1 MHFSG
6 FSTSVS
12 LPVVGVWCACTVR
25 LSEDTSKMLGED
37 VTFVCHCF
45 PPLCWGKLFHFICIT
60 AEMKNSSETACRLN
74 TAQRHILGPKNLPH
88 HTKSGLGSFCFL
100 IFSDLTSCFSS
111 KTNCDCKKIVS
122 EEQTERGCFNP
133 LAVNP
138 ACFASSIKSAHSVEG
153 KTKQTV
159 GNLFYSGFYFHL
171 KYSCHNKSEVSVSA
185 VVSDESSAGRHKQTD
200 WSSKYSRLYHHR
212 LVQIHRVFKVL
223 LHHKVESSLFTSNLW
238 TFTTLTNCQR
248 RETLIISVGF
258 VRIFKCRAIVQ

>member
-111 KTNCDCKKIVS
+111 KTNCLQKIVS
-122 EEQTERGCFNP
+122 EEQTERGCFIP

-138 ACFASSIKSAHSVEG
+138 ACFASSIKSAYSVEG

-171 KYSCHNKSEVSVSA
+171 KYSCRNKSEVSVSA
-185 VVSDESSAGRHKQTD
+185 VVSDESQQISRSSQTN
-200 WSSKYSRLYHHR
+200 R
-212 LVQIHRVFKVL
+212 
-223 LHHKVESSLFTSNLW
+223 
-238 TFTTLTNCQR
+238 
-248 RETLIISVGF
+248 LII
-258 VRIFKCRAIVQ
+258 KVQQTLSPHISSDTSCV

>member
-25 LSEDTSKMLGED
+25 LSEDTSKMLSED
-37 VTFVCHCF
+37 VTFVCHGF

-111 KTNCDCKKIVS
+111 KTNCLQKSKWRANRTWMFYPVS
-122 EEQTERGCFNP
+122 SESRLLC
-133 LAVNP
+133 LVDL
-138 ACFASSIKSAHSVEG
+138 ISVFSRR
-153 KTKQTV
+153 K
-159 GNLFYSGFYFHL
+159 
-171 KYSCHNKSEVSVSA
+171 NKANCWVSVLF
-185 VVSDESSAGRHKQTD
+185 RF
-200 WSSKYSRLYHHR
+200 LFP
-212 LVQIHRVFKVL
+212 FKVFM
-223 LHHKVESSLFTSNLW
+223 S
-238 TFTTLTNCQR
+238 
-248 RETLIISVGF
+248 
-258 VRIFKCRAIVQ
+258 